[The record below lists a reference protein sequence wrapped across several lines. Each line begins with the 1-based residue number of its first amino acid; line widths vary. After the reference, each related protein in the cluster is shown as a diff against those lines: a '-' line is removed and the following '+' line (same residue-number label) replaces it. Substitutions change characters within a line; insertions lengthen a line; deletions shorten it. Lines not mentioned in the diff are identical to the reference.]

1 MTETRTAL
9 IVGAS
14 RGLGLAM
21 AEELLKRG
29 WHVLGTVREDKNTR
43 LHDLAGSWTDRL
55 GIPCLDMTDEAQ
67 IEALATAL
75 KDVRLDLLFVNAGVA
90 SADGFD
96 SILGQTPTDDFVRVM
111 VTNTLSP
118 LRVLE
123 RLVDRVPTGGVVGVM
138 SSGQGS
144 IADNERGGNDL
155 YRASKAALNMAMRS
169 FAVRHGAR
177 RACLLLAPGW
187 VRTEL
192 GGTNARFSVE
202 DVTGD
207 LVDTLL
213 AQLGG
218 HGLRYVDRFNQPVR
232 W

>member
-1 MTETRTAL
+1 MSNTGTAL
-9 IVGAS
+9 IIGAS

-21 AEELLKRG
+21 ADELLQRG
-29 WHVLGTVREDKNTR
+29 WRVLGTVREGKRTELHERAQAWPER
-43 LHDLAGSWTDRL
+43 LSLHV
-55 GIPCLDMTDEAQ
+55 LDMTEQDQ
-67 IEALATAL
+67 IDTLASALEG
-75 KDVRLDLLFVNAGVA
+75 VRLDVLFVNAGIA
-90 SADGFD
+90 GESGFA
-96 SILGQTPTDDFVRVM
+96 SILGTESTDEFVRVM

-118 LRVLE
+118 MRVLE
-123 RLVDRVPTGGVVGVM
+123 RLVDRVPAGGVVGVM

-169 FAVRHGAR
+169 FAVRHGGQ

-187 VRTEL
+187 VRTQL
-192 GGTNARFSVE
+192 GGANARFSVA
-202 DVTGD
+202 DVIGD

-213 AQLGG
+213 AQQGG